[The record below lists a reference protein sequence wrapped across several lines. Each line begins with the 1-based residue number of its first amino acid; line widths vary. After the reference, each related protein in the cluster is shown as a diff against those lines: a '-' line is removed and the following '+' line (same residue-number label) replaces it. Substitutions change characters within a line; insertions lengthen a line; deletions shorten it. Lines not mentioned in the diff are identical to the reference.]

1 MVPRSDLGYARIER
15 DNELAGRDAMTVGVG
30 GSTATVELAKLSAM
44 RGDVPAITDVDRL
57 ERIERAQAL
66 MREQGIDALWLDV
79 SASLTYFTG
88 LRLRRSERLHGAV
101 LPAKGELV
109 YLCPAF
115 EEAKLRTMITLGDKL
130 AVWEEHE
137 DPTALVTDTLRG
149 LGIREGVVGIDEATQ
164 FATFDGLR
172 RASNAYDFVNA
183 TRITGACRS
192 RKSAREIAL
201 MQTAKNITLEA
212 HKAAARI
219 MRAGITTTEVQ
230 AFLVEAHRRLGAEG
244 PPAFN
249 IVLFGEATAYPH
261 GVPYPQTLQDGD
273 MVLIDVGAPID
284 GYLSDITRSYV
295 FGTPN
300 ARQRQIWNLEK
311 AAQAAAF
318 AAAQIGA
325 RCEDVDA
332 AARGVIEAAGFGPG
346 YAVPGLPHRTGHG
359 IGLEVHEVP
368 YLVKGDRTILAP
380 GMTFSNEPMICI
392 YGEFGVR
399 LEDHFYMTEQGP
411 RWFTQP
417 AHSVDDPFGY
427 ER

>member
-1 MVPRSDLGYARIER
+1 
-15 DNELAGRDAMTVGVG
+15 MTIGVG
-30 GSTATVELAKLSAM
+30 GSTVEAELARLSSR
-44 RGDVPAITDVDRL
+44 RGGAPPIGDA
-57 ERIERAQAL
+57 ERAARIDRAQAL
-66 MREQGIDALWLDV
+66 MRAAGIDALWLDV

-101 LPAKGELV
+101 LPARGELA

-115 EEAKLRTMITLGDKL
+115 EEEKLRTMVSVPGRI

-137 DPTALVTDTLRG
+137 DPTALVTGMLR
-149 LGIREGVVGIDEATQ
+149 EAGVTRGTVALDEATQ
-164 FATFDGLR
+164 FAAFDGLR
-172 RASNAYDFVNA
+172 RAANSYDYVNGA
-183 TRITGACRS
+183 RITGACRS
-192 RKSAREIAL
+192 CKSPAEIAL
-201 MQTAKNITLEA
+201 MQTAKSITLEA
-212 HKAAARI
+212 QRAAARI
-219 MRAGITTTEVQ
+219 LRPGITTTEVQ

-261 GVPYPQTLQDGD
+261 GVPYPQTLREGD
-273 MVLIDVGAPID
+273 MVLIDVGAPVD
-284 GYLSDITRSYV
+284 GYVSDITRSYV
-295 FGTPN
+295 FGEPT
-300 ARQRQIWNLEK
+300 ARQREIWNLEK

-318 AAAQIGA
+318 AAARIGA

-332 AARGVIEAAGFGPG
+332 AARRVIEAAGFGPG

-368 YLVKGDRTILAP
+368 YLVKGDMTVLAP
-380 GMTFSNEPMICI
+380 GMTFSNEPMICL

-399 LEDHFYMTEQGP
+399 LEDHFHMTADGP

-427 ER
+427 EEA

>member
-1 MVPRSDLGYARIER
+1 
-15 DNELAGRDAMTVGVG
+15 MTIGVG
-30 GSTATVELAKLSAM
+30 GSTAEAELAALSSM
-44 RGDVPAITDVDRL
+44 RGDVPPITDADRA
-57 ERIERAQAL
+57 ERIARAQAL
-66 MREQGIDALWLDV
+66 MREAGIAALWLDV

-88 LRLRRSERLHGAV
+88 LKLRRSERLHGAV
-101 LPAKGELV
+101 LPAQGELV

-115 EEAKLRTMITLGDKL
+115 EEAKLRTMITLGDTV
-130 AVWEEHE
+130 ATWEEHE

-149 LGIREGVVGIDEATQ
+149 LGIARGTVAIDEATQ
-164 FATFDGLR
+164 FAAFDGLR
-172 RASNAYDFVNA
+172 RAGNSYDYVNGA
-183 TRITGACRS
+183 RITGACRAC
-192 RKSAREIAL
+192 KSEREIAL
-201 MQTAKNITLEA
+201 MQTAKNITLRA
-212 HKAAARI
+212 HQAAARI
-219 MRAGITTTEVQ
+219 LREGITTTEVQ
-230 AFLVEAHRRLGAEG
+230 AFLVAAHAKLGAEG

-273 MVLIDVGAPID
+273 MVLIDVGAPVD

-295 FGTPN
+295 FGTPS
-300 ARQRQIWNLEK
+300 ARQRQIWDLEK

-325 RCEDVDA
+325 PCEDVDA
-332 AARGVIEAAGFGPG
+332 AARRVIEAAGFGPG

-368 YLVKGDRTILAP
+368 YLVKGDKTPLAP

-399 LEDHFYMTEQGP
+399 LEDHFYMTAQGP